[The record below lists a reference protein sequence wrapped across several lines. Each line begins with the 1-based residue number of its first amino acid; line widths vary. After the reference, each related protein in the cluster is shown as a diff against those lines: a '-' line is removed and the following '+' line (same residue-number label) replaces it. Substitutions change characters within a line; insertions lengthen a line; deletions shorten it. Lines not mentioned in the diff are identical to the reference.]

1 MKKILYILTRFPVA
15 TETFILNELR
25 QVLRQGMDY
34 HLFTFRLDRQMAASA
49 PYSEVPARRLP
60 ASHSPEATSAF
71 LACLA
76 TRPVLISRI
85 IRQRWCKRVHHLV
98 QATWLAKWCIRN
110 DIGHIHAHYAYHST
124 SAARVISALTG
135 ITYSF
140 TAHANDIFKSSWQMG
155 EKIRDSLFCATCTG
169 YNKDYLI
176 RRYAAD
182 FPEKVH
188 RIYHGIDTSLFS
200 PPEGRGSTDK
210 LRLVTVARLREKKG
224 LDFLIRAAAELAD
237 RSVPFQLHIVGDG
250 PDRQRLEAL
259 AQGLGVA
266 DRIRF
271 TGALPHP
278 KVKEMLADAD
288 LFVLPSI
295 IASDGSRDG
304 IPNVILEAMAMELP
318 VISTHV
324 SAIPEAVVHQDTGIL
339 VPPQRSRTLADSIM
353 HLWRHP
359 EERLRLGKR
368 GRKRVEQLFELER
381 NTRLLV
387 DLFETALRQ
396 GKGAEGSAGR
406 SMRRSG

>member
-1 MKKILYILTRFPVA
+1 MKTKKILYILTRFPVA

-34 HLFTFRLDRQMAASA
+34 HLFTFRLDSHMAASA
-49 PYSEVPARRLP
+49 PYNEVPARQLP
-60 ASHSPEATSAF
+60 ASHSPEAIAAF
-71 LACLA
+71 IACLGTSPA
-76 TRPVLISRI
+76 LISRI
-85 IRQRWCKRVHHLV
+85 IRQRWCKRAHHLL
-98 QATWLAKWCIRN
+98 QAAWLAKWCIRN

-124 SAARVISALTG
+124 SAARVVSALTG

-155 EKIRDSLFCATCTG
+155 EKIRESLFCATCTG
-169 YNKDYLI
+169 YNRDYLI
-176 RRYAAD
+176 KGCAAD

-188 RIYHGIDTSLFS
+188 RVYHGIDTSLFR
-200 PPEGRGSTDK
+200 PPEIRPRTDELK
-210 LRLVTVARLREKKG
+210 LVTVARLREKKG
-224 LDFLIRAAAELAD
+224 LDFLIRAAGELSA
-237 RSVPFQLHIVGDG
+237 RSVPFQLHIVGSG

-259 AQGLGVA
+259 TQELGVT
-266 DRIRF
+266 DRVRF

-278 KVKEMLADAD
+278 QVKEMLADAD

-318 VISTHV
+318 VVSTDV
-324 SAIPEAVVHQDTGIL
+324 SAIPEAVVHQETGIL
-339 VPPQRSRTLADSIM
+339 IPPQESQALADAIM

-359 EERLRLGKR
+359 EKRSRLGKK
-368 GRKRVEQLFELER
+368 GRKRVEQLFELEK
-381 NTRLLV
+381 NTRQLV

-396 GKGAEGSAGR
+396 ERGKNSPKD
-406 SMRRSG
+406 